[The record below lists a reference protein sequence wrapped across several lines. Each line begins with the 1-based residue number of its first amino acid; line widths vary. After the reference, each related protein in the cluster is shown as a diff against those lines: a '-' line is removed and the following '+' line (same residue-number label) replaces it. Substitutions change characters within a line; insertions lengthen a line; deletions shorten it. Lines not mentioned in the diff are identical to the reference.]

1 MKASR
6 ASSPGTATTIR
17 SDALSLPPILQ
28 GLRIPVIGAPLFI
41 VSNPKLVI
49 AQCTSGIVGSF
60 PALNA
65 RPAEKLDEWI
75 HEITETLAAWDR
87 DHPEAPAAP
96 FAVNQIVHRSNDR
109 FEHDMQ
115 VCAKWKVPIVITSL
129 GARTELNDAV
139 HSWGGITLHDIIDD
153 RFARKAIEKG
163 ADGIIAVASGAGGH
177 AGRWSPFALL
187 QEIRMWF
194 DGPLILS
201 GAIANGGSILAAQA
215 AGADLAYVG
224 SPFIATAEANAP
236 DDYKQA
242 IVDSGAADIVYS
254 DLFTGVHGNYL
265 RSSIVNSGL
274 DPDNLAAGS
283 LDTMKFG
290 WDGSSKVKAWR
301 DIWGWGQGIGV
312 VDRIQPA
319 AGLIQT
325 LVDQYSAAKARVSA
339 D

>member
-1 MKASR
+1 M
-6 ASSPGTATTIR
+6 
-17 SDALSLPPILQ
+17 SLPPILQ
-28 GLRIPVIGAPLFI
+28 RLRIPVIGAPLFI

-49 AQCTSGIVGSF
+49 AQCTAGIVGSF

-65 RPAEKLDEWI
+65 RPESLLDEWI
-75 HEITETLAAWDR
+75 HEITEALATWDR
-87 DHPEAPAAP
+87 DHPERPAAP

-115 VCAKWKVPIVITSL
+115 ACAKWRVPIVITSL
-129 GARTELNDAV
+129 GARVELNEAV
-139 HSWGGITLHDIIDD
+139 HSWGGITLHDVIDD
-153 RFARKAIEKG
+153 RFARKAVEKG
-163 ADGIIAVASGAGGH
+163 ADGVIAVAAGAGGH
-177 AGRWSPFALL
+177 AGRWSPFALM
-187 QEIRMWF
+187 QEIRAWF

-201 GAIANGGSILAAQA
+201 GAIANGGSVLAAQA

-224 SPFIATAEANAP
+224 SPFIATEEGQAP
-236 DDYKQA
+236 DAYKQA

-290 WDGSSKVKAWR
+290 SDGSSKAKAWR
-301 DIWGWGQGIGV
+301 DIWGSGQGIGA
-312 VDRIQPA
+312 VDRVRPA
-319 AGLIQT
+319 GEFIDLLAEQYAAARARLCAG
-325 LVDQYSAAKARVSA
+325 
-339 D
+339 